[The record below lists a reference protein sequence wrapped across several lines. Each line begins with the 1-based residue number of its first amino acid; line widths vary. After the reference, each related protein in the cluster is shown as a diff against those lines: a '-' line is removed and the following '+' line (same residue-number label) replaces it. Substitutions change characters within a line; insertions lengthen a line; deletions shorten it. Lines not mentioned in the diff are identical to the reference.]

1 MTINQL
7 RGIMMK
13 RKLMLLLTLV
23 LAFGLLLAGCG
34 GGKSTSSNGKLELIK
49 IGTQSPLSGPNAGM
63 GEPLKMGAELAV
75 IDNKERFEKLG
86 FNIQLFP
93 QDDQGDPAIGVS
105 NAEML
110 VSDKDVLL
118 LVGHLNSGVLRAS
131 APKYETGKLPTISPA
146 NTAVDL
152 TENDWT
158 TFHRICARDDVQGPA
173 GARFIKDDLGG
184 KSVYI
189 VHDKTAYGEGLSEA
203 FQVEA
208 EKIGLKVVGFEGQEE
223 TQRDF
228 SALVNKIMSLKP
240 DAIYFGGMFSQTAVL
255 LKQAVERGYDG
266 YFLSGDGSDEANFIS
281 IAGADNVKKAYV
293 TSVAGDATLTEE
305 GKKWTDRYN
314 THFGKAPNTYSVYG
328 YDATLVAL
336 DALEKAINDNG
347 GKKPTREQILKFVSA
362 TKDFKGVFSTVT
374 FDEKGDNITS
384 DVFVYSFA
392 KGTYPGESVKTIPS
406 H

>member
-1 MTINQL
+1 
-7 RGIMMK
+7 MK
-13 RKLMLLLTLV
+13 RKLLV
-23 LAFGLLLAGCG
+23 LLMFVLALGTVLAGCG
-34 GGKSTSSNGKLELIK
+34 GSKSTSGDGKLEVIK

-63 GEPLKMGAELAV
+63 GEPLKMGAELAI
-75 IDNKERFEKLG
+75 IDNKDKFKALG
-86 FNIQLFP
+86 FDIQLFP

-110 VSDKDVLL
+110 VSDNNVLL

-131 APKYETGKLPTISPA
+131 APKYEAGKLPTISPA

-152 TENDWT
+152 TESGWT

-184 KSVYI
+184 KTVYI
-189 VHDKTAYGEGLSEA
+189 VHDKTAYGEGLSAA
-203 FQVEA
+203 FQDEA
-208 EKIGLKVVGFEGQEE
+208 KKIGLEVLGFEGQEE

-266 YFLSGDGSDEANFIS
+266 YFLSGDGSDEANFIT
-281 IAGADNVKKAYV
+281 IAGVENVKKAYV
-293 TSVAGDATLTEE
+293 TSVAGDATKTDE
-305 GKKWTDRYN
+305 GKKWSDRYQQ
-314 THFGKAPNTYSVYG
+314 HFGKAPNTYSVYG
-328 YDATLVAL
+328 YDAALVAL
-336 DALEKAINDNG
+336 AALEKAISENG

-374 FDEKGDNITS
+374 FDEKGDNLTS
-384 DVFVYSFA
+384 DVYVYSFA
-392 KGTYPGESVKTIPS
+392 KGTYPGESVKSIPS

>member
-1 MTINQL
+1 
-7 RGIMMK
+7 
-13 RKLMLLLTLV
+13 MLLLTLV
-23 LAFGLLLAGCG
+23 LAFGLILAGCG
-34 GGKSTSSNGKLELIK
+34 GEKKATSNSSLELIK
-49 IGTQSPLSGPNAGM
+49 IGTQSPLSGSNAGM
-63 GEPLKMGAELAV
+63 GEPLKMGSELAI

-118 LVGHLNSGVLRAS
+118 LVGHLNSGVVRAA
-131 APKYETGKLPTISPA
+131 APKYEAGKLPVVSPA

-152 TENDWT
+152 TESGWA

-173 GARFIKDDLGG
+173 GARFVKDDLNG

-189 VHDKTAYGEGLSEA
+189 VHDKTAYGEGLSQA
-203 FQVEA
+203 FKDEA
-208 EKIGLKVVGFEGQEE
+208 EKIGLEVLGYEGQEE
-223 TQRDF
+223 AQRDF

-240 DAIYFGGMFSQTAVL
+240 DAIYFGGMYSQTAVL

-266 YFLSGDGSDEANFIS
+266 YFLSGDGSDEANFIT
-281 IAGADNVKKAYV
+281 IAGVENVKNAFV
-293 TSVAGDATLTEE
+293 TSVAGDATKTEK
-305 GKKWTDRYN
+305 GKQWSERYQK
-314 THFGKAPNTYSVYG
+314 HFGQAPNTYSVYG
-328 YDATLVAL
+328 YDAALVAL
-336 DALEKAINDNG
+336 DALEKAINENG

-362 TKDFKGVFSTVT
+362 TKDFKGVFSTIT
-374 FDEKGDNITS
+374 FDEKGDNLSS
-384 DVFVYSFA
+384 DVYVYSFA
-392 KGTYPGESVKTIPS
+392 KGTYPGEAVKTIPS